1 VIIYV
6 EMGVFLSDYQHEANL
21 NIIVV
26 VVVVVDVVQVSCAL
40 Q

>member
-21 NIIVV
+21 DII
-26 VVVVVDVVQVSCAL
+26 VVVVVDVVQVICAL